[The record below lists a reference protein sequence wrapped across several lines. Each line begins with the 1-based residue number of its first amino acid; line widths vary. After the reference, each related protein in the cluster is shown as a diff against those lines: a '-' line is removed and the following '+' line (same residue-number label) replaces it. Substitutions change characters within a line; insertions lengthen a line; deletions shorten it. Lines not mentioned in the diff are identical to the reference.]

1 MVNADCRRYLRFVRC
16 MTRTGLRKRR
26 GGATPAIR
34 CFSGLIFCLVL
45 TAANVPQLSQLQEKN
60 QFFLLREALQRSG
73 WNQSANLFYRA
84 MVESRFGQDEVAI
97 ADLQKFLAVPGDSVQ
112 QREANEELASALMRV
127 GRYGDSAQ
135 ALAEALR
142 FTPTGDVDRAT
153 NENAQALYKS
163 LADVAPQTVEVG
175 KTTPMRASRDPLGL
189 WDVPAE
195 VNGHEGEW
203 IFDTGANLSTLSES
217 EAARIGLTLHETSTY
232 VNGSTGTKNPLRFA
246 VAQDL
251 RLGNAHLHNVVFLVL
266 SDQSLYIRP
275 LKYQIRGILGLPV
288 LRALGCVKMAAT
300 GRLLIEA
307 KAAARAGQPNMF
319 LDDWDLIVDVRHSDQ
334 RLQMFLDT
342 GANATFAYASF
353 RHSLTESEIAA
364 LQRKRDEIGAPE
376 AQ

>member
-1 MVNADCRRYLRFVRC
+1 

-45 TAANVPQLSQLQEKN
+45 TAANVPQLSQLQRRTSSS
-60 QFFLLREALQRSG
+60 FFVKRFSG
-73 WNQSANLFYRA
+73 PAGISRRNLFYRA
-84 MVESRFGQDEVAI
+84 MVESRFGQEKSQLRISRSSLLFPATAFSSAKQMKNSLPRSCGSGDMAI
-97 ADLQKFLAVPGDSVQ
+97 PHRRWPRPS
-112 QREANEELASALMRV
+112 ASLPPATLIAPLMRMHK
-127 GRYGDSAQ
+127 RSTSRLQMSHPKPSKLAKPQQCEQ
-135 ALAEALR
+135 AAI
-142 FTPTGDVDRAT
+142 PWGI
-153 NENAQALYKS
+153 
-163 LADVAPQTVEVG
+163 
-175 KTTPMRASRDPLGL
+175 

-251 RLGNAHLHNVVFLVL
+251 RLGNAHLRNVVFLVL

-288 LRALGCVKMAAT
+288 LRALGCVKMPAT
-300 GRLLIEA
+300 GRLLIET
-307 KAAARAGQPNMF
+307 KAAARAGPPNMF
-319 LDDWDLIVDVRHSDQ
+319 LDGWDLIVDVRHSDQ

-342 GANATFAYASF
+342 GANATFAYL
-353 RHSLTESEIAA
+353 HSVIV
-364 LQRKRDEIGAPE
+364 
-376 AQ
+376 